1 MGDEA
6 GVSGALLAGRG
17 RRELKQRKFEAF
29 DQLSH
34 ECEIKGFNRVAGK
47 VIVRIAEEG
56 GIRDHSPGKPASQ
69 NEA

>member
-6 GVSGALLAGRG
+6 EVSGALLAGRG

-34 ECEIKGFNRVAGK
+34 E
-47 VIVRIAEEG
+47 
-56 GIRDHSPGKPASQ
+56 
-69 NEA
+69 